1 MQRPLQFQ
9 QVYETIALDY
19 FGRMGGAGTWMV
31 PDYSEWHPAALT
43 ILIGLKHFKAITDIE
58 FKTAKIV
65 LPSELFEKCDK
76 LAERVLVAFENVE
89 ERLGTPAGT
98 LSFDENDL
106 VRHLRAQIDPIEQST
121 RHPEARAG
129 HYGKILFNLE
139 RISFIIRELPEIEN
153 HVRGFRFKNK
163 AY

>member
-43 ILIGLKHFKAITDIE
+43 ILIGLKHFNAITDIE
-58 FKTAKIV
+58 YKTAKIV
-65 LPSELFEKCDK
+65 LPSELFEKCDG
-76 LAERVLVAFENVE
+76 LAERILVGFKKVE
-89 ERLGTPAGT
+89 EQLGAPDRQP
-98 LSFDENDL
+98 SFDENDL
-106 VRHLRAQIDPIEQST
+106 MRYLQEQTDPSEKST
-121 RHPEARAG
+121 RHPENRAK
-129 HYGKILFNLE
+129 HYGNIVSNLE
-139 RISFIIRELPEIEN
+139 RISSVVKELPAIED
-153 HVRGFRFKNK
+153 HVRAFRFRHK